1 MKTGLILEGG
11 AMRGMFTAGIL
22 DVFMENGIEFDG
34 AVGVSAGAAFG
45 CNFKSRQIGRTIR
58 YNMKYSRNWRYCSW
72 LSLLLTGSMYGTQL
86 CYHDIPERLDP
97 FDNEEYNR
105 NPLRFYVVATDVET
119 GKAEYRC
126 YEEATPELIE
136 FMRASASMPFV
147 SKIVEIGGRKF
158 LDGGI
163 ADSVPLRFFESE
175 GYDRNVVILTREDGY
190 VKEKNPLV
198 WLAKIQ
204 LRKYPKMIEA
214 IASRHEMY
222 NEQIRYIKEKEEK
235 GKIIVIRPKAALKL
249 GHTEHDPEVL
259 RSVYEEG
266 RQAGLENLDRVRE
279 FLKK

>member
-1 MKTGLILEGG
+1 
-11 AMRGMFTAGIL
+11 MRGMFTAGIL

-34 AVGVSAGAAFG
+34 AVGVSAGAVFG
-45 CNFKSRQIGRTIR
+45 CNLKSGQIGRTIR
-58 YNMKYSRNWRYCSW
+58 YNTKYSRNWRYCSW
-72 LSLLLTGSMYGTQL
+72 RSLLLTGNMYGKKF
-86 CYHDIPERLDP
+86 CYRDIPEKLDP
-97 FDNEEYNR
+97 YDNEAYNN

-126 YEEATPELIE
+126 YDKSDAELIE

-147 SKIVEIGGRKF
+147 SEIVEIGGRKF

-214 IASRHEMY
+214 IANRHEMY
-222 NEQIRYIKEKEEK
+222 NEEIRYIKEKEAK
-235 GKIIVIRPKAALKL
+235 GEIIVIRPRAALKL
-249 GHTEHDPEVL
+249 SHTEHNPEVL
-259 RSVYEEG
+259 RSIYEEG
-266 RQAGLENLDRVRE
+266 RKAGVEYLDRVRE
-279 FLKK
+279 FIAK

>member
-45 CNFKSRQIGRTIR
+45 CNIKSRQIGRTIR

-72 LSLLLTGSMYGTQL
+72 RSLFLTGSMYGTQL

-97 FDNEEYNR
+97 FDNEAYNN

-126 YEEATPELIE
+126 YEESTPELIE

-147 SKIVEIGGRKF
+147 SEIVEIGGRRF

-190 VKEKNPLV
+190 VKKKNPFV

-214 IASRHEMY
+214 IANRHIMY
-222 NEQIRYIKEKEEK
+222 NEEIRYIGEKEEK
-235 GKIIVIRPKAALKL
+235 GEIIVIRPRAALNLK
-249 GHTEHDPEVL
+249 HTEHDPEVL
-259 RSVYEEG
+259 RSIYEEG

>member
-45 CNFKSRQIGRTIR
+45 CNLKSRQIGRTIR

-126 YEEATPELIE
+126 YEESTPELIE

-147 SKIVEIGGRKF
+147 SEIVEIGGRKF

-235 GKIIVIRPKAALKL
+235 GEIIVIRPKAALKL

-266 RQAGLENLDRVRE
+266 RQAGLENLYRVRE

>member
-1 MKTGLILEGG
+1 MKTGLVLEGG

-34 AVGVSAGAAFG
+34 AVGVSAGAVFG
-45 CNFKSRQIGRTIR
+45 CNLKSKQIGRTIR

-72 LSLLLTGSMYGTQL
+72 RSLLLTGSMYGTQF
-86 CYHDIPERLDP
+86 CYHDIPERLDI
-97 FDNEEYNR
+97 FDSDTYAS
-105 NPLRFYVVATDVET
+105 NPMRFYVVATSLKS
-119 GKAEYRC
+119 GKAQYR
-126 YEEATPELIE
+126 YFDKADDDFIE

-147 SKIVEIGGRKF
+147 SKAVKIGDEEY

-163 ADSVPLRFFESE
+163 ADSIPLRFLESQ

-222 NEQIRYIKEKEEK
+222 NETLRYIKEKEEK
-235 GKIIVIRPKAALKL
+235 GEIIVIRPKAALRL
-249 GHTEHDPEVL
+249 RHTEHDPQVL
-259 RSVYEEG
+259 HSIYEEG
-266 RQAGLENLDRVRE
+266 RRAGEESLDKVRR
-279 FLKK
+279 FIAK